1 MLLLCTLRI
10 LALIDKFKSN
20 SFLFKA
26 EEVMFLPFG
35 IITKNTLKNIM
46 HPKITPTDKNANLGP
61 KIFVK
66 QNEITAPI
74 MSITTGKIILLFINL
89 DLQIRS

>member
-1 MLLLCTLRI
+1 
-10 LALIDKFKSN
+10 
-20 SFLFKA
+20 
-26 EEVMFLPFG
+26 MFLPFG

-46 HPKITPTDKNANLGP
+46 QPKITPTDKNANRDP

-66 QNEITAPI
+66 LNEIIVPI
-74 MSITTGKIILLFINL
+74 MSSTTGKIIFLFINL

>member
-1 MLLLCTLRI
+1 MILLCTLRV

-20 SFLFKA
+20 FSLFKA

-35 IITKNTLKNIM
+35 IITKNTLKNIIQ
-46 HPKITPTDKNANLGP
+46 PKITPTDKNANLDP

-66 QNEITAPI
+66 LNEITVPI
-74 MSITTGKIILLFINL
+74 MSSTTGKIILLFINL

>member
-1 MLLLCTLRI
+1 MILLCTLRV

-20 SFLFKA
+20 FSLFKA
-26 EEVMFLPFG
+26 EEVMFLPLG
-35 IITKNTLKNIM
+35 IITKNTLKNIIQ
-46 HPKITPTDKNANLGP
+46 PKITPTDKNANFDP

-66 QNEITAPI
+66 KNEMIAPI
-74 MSITTGKIILLFINL
+74 MTSTNGKIILLFINL

>member
-26 EEVMFLPFG
+26 EKVMFLPLG

-46 HPKITPTDKNANLGP
+46 HPKIRPTDKKANLDP

-74 MSITTGKIILLFINL
+74 MSNTTGKIILLFINL

>member
-26 EEVMFLPFG
+26 EEVMFLPLG

-46 HPKITPTDKNANLGP
+46 HPKITPTDKKANLDP

-74 MSITTGKIILLFINL
+74 MSNTTGKIILLFINL

>member
-26 EEVMFLPFG
+26 EEVMFLPLG
-35 IITKNTLKNIM
+35 IITKNTLKNIIQ
-46 HPKITPTDKNANLGP
+46 PKITPTEKNANLDP

-66 QNEITAPI
+66 QNEITVPI
-74 MSITTGKIILLFINL
+74 MSNTTGKIILLFINL